1 MLSTCPAS
9 DQAQFVWVSFY
20 GLSAHLEQ
28 PDRKQRSEMPHQ
40 LTYLSNE
47 PEDKITRMG
56 DVEGSITSDGV
67 FIREIISK
75 ATTKAMIN
83 TVLIVT

>member
-28 PDRKQRSEMPHQ
+28 PDRKQRCETPHQ
-40 LTYLSNE
+40 VTYWWDE
-47 PEDKITRMG
+47 PADKITRMG

>member
-1 MLSTCPAS
+1 M
-9 DQAQFVWVSFY
+9 SFY

-40 LTYLSNE
+40 LTYLSTE
-47 PEDKITRMG
+47 PEDKVTRMG

-67 FIREIISK
+67 FIRETISK
-75 ATTKAMIN
+75 ATTKTMIN